1 MRNLLSYAIGS
12 NFGATVPPDT
22 GGVFLFFTQLP
33 VVVFPNPCTGCV
45 VNVTSQSGTRNFTNP
60 GQPYFWYHDRPTAM
74 QGTIGTDTTSDVQWT
89 FQAATFT
96 PPDTAHTFNFV
107 LLVNAMWPPPNETAW
122 QVRYDGTQDSVPDAH
137 GKPLWTKFTFQ
148 HGLGQDKWTTSGLEV
163 SAGNGSK
170 DINYSRID
178 SLGNMSAFMDVIVN
192 VDNGDDVTPIAMFG
206 FAEPTGGKAAVVTV
220 TIDTAK
226 FAQIDN
232 TTGVW
237 TTLTGSGVTPVIGTN
252 TYRLRKFGQD
262 SAVLCV
268 NGARALAMPYAS
280 LETTGSILAPMSAFF
295 GLQGVKGKGHA
306 TYTLL
311 TYTIG
316 SDGGACF

>member
-1 MRNLLSYAIGS
+1 MVTRLSARLPATLLLFALACGERSISGSPPPNIPGKPLGMLIGTVSGDSFRATFVPAAGDVRRASAVSAAIYGGPTTANVFGTILAGYPKNVGGKHTWIFNVAMRNLLSYAIGS
-12 NFGATVPPDT
+12 NYGATVPPDT

-137 GKPLWTKFTFQ
+137 GKPL
-148 HGLGQDKWTTSGLEV
+148 
-163 SAGNGSK
+163 
-170 DINYSRID
+170 
-178 SLGNMSAFMDVIVN
+178 GNMD
-192 VDNGDDVTPIAMFG
+192 
-206 FAEPTGGKAAVVTV
+206 
-220 TIDTAK
+220 
-226 FAQIDN
+226 
-232 TTGVW
+232 
-237 TTLTGSGVTPVIGTN
+237 PV
-252 TYRLRKFGQD
+252 
-262 SAVLCV
+262 
-268 NGARALAMPYAS
+268 
-280 LETTGSILAPMSAFF
+280 
-295 GLQGVKGKGHA
+295 
-306 TYTLL
+306 
-311 TYTIG
+311 
-316 SDGGACF
+316 